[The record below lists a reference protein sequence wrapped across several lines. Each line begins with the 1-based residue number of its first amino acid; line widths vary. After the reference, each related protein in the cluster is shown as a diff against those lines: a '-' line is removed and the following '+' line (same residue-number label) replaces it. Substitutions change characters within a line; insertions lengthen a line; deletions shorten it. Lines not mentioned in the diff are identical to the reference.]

1 MSTPFS
7 GGKSTVVSAGASGF
21 ELEPEQRSYR
31 MHSFHILV
39 TKPKLLSLSAF
50 LRCPVVISGL
60 GRRGSNRG
68 RSTEKSHRDFDPL
81 ESGRLPDLSI
91 DPRPTADHCVTLN
104 TLLTFSEPQDPPLET
119 QDENS
124 ILLHKVNSKTKV
136 KGDIRCPAYAG

>member
-1 MSTPFS
+1 M
-7 GGKSTVVSAGASGF
+7 
-21 ELEPEQRSYR
+21 
-31 MHSFHILV
+31 LV

-104 TLLTFSEPQDPPLET
+104 TLLTFSEPQVLLWKFRMRTVLCSIKLT
-119 QDENS
+119 QK
-124 ILLHKVNSKTKV
+124 LK
-136 KGDIRCPAYAG
+136 